1 MMKRILAI
9 CTVGA
14 VLLLFV
20 ILNPVQEKPDSSEST
35 VHTSGTTVSMESVPS
50 TQTEATTQSTTV
62 ATQPTVATTQPTT
75 VPTQPTT
82 APTVKPTTQPTTPP
96 TTAKKPVSTNPT
108 VAAFEAERME
118 TWKCPVKV
126 VFGEVTGS
134 RTFASSRGDGSR
146 AHAGLDFVAPHGT
159 KVYAITSGTV
169 QRIALFYYNTSAI
182 EIKNDDGTIL
192 RYCEIDPD
200 VEVGDYVEQG
210 QLIGTILRAD
220 TGTEMLHMEVYYGN
234 GEGMLTQ
241 SGNNSYTFVDSTKK
255 FMRRS
260 DLMDPT
266 FLMYLPVS

>member
-1 MMKRILAI
+1 MKRFLII
-9 CTVGA
+9 CA
-14 VLLLFV
+14 VAVAFLLLV
-20 ILNPVQEKPDSSEST
+20 ILNPLQKKSDTTGST
-35 VHTSGTTVSMESVPS
+35 LHTTEGTVLLNSTPS
-50 TQTEATTQSTTV
+50 TTAETTTQATTI
-62 ATQPTVATTQPTT
+62 ATQPTVATTQPST

-82 APTVKPTTQPTTPP
+82 APTVKPTTQPTTPA
-96 TTAKKPVSTNPT
+96 TTAQKPVNTNPT
-108 VAAFEAERME
+108 VAAFEAERLE
-118 TWKCPVKV
+118 SWKCPLRVS
-126 VFGEVTGS
+126 FGEVTGS
-134 RTFASSRGDGSR
+134 RTFASSRGGGNR

-182 EIKNDDGTIL
+182 EIKNDDGSIL
-192 RYCEIDPD
+192 RYCEIDPA

-241 SGNNSYTFVDSTKK
+241 SGNKSYTYVDSTKA

-266 FLMYLPVS
+266 FLKDLAVS

>member
-1 MMKRILAI
+1 MKRILAI